1 MVSGLVGAKS
11 EAALT
16 AQQLIKAY
24 ATGQLSPVEV
34 TQTLL
39 DAIADAND
47 QLGAF
52 VAINTEGALRSAQDA
67 ERQWSSWRKD
77 HGQSEQTDWQQLPS
91 WGLPVSVKDTIEMAG
106 MPTTYG
112 SLAFAE
118 HYKPDSP
125 LVTKLRAAGSVI
137 LGKTNTSE
145 FALSMVTATRQAAP
159 ARNPYDLSRTAGGSS
174 GGAAA
179 ATSAGFG
186 ILGLGTDSVGSI
198 RQPAAYCGLYGLK
211 PTFGRVKNP
220 QTWRASPVRSHL
232 GPLVRHEDDL
242 VYSWRVLTGDH
253 QPISAIT
260 PSDLGGRL
268 RVASLL
274 DDPDDGAVLSEG
286 LGLLQQLGFIETVP
300 KPLRL
305 AEPPNVHST
314 DGDWIFAADH
324 YAAAE
329 KLIPGFMDANRDK
342 LTDYARRIYETGPRI
357 PAWEYR
363 RLAAS
368 IEDYR
373 ETSQEIFTHTD
384 LIVTSVA
391 GKPPVLEASGH
402 LGDLGPEYPN
412 LSVWNLAGNPAITI
426 PLKRDKNGLP
436 RSIQL
441 VARHGEDRL
450 LIALAISLAQVVS
463 PVMTSSQ

>member
-1 MVSGLVGAKS
+1 MSGLERVQT

-16 AQQLIKAY
+16 AKQLIKGY
-24 ATGQLSPVEV
+24 ATGQLSPVKV
-34 TQTLL
+34 TETLL
-39 DAIADAND
+39 DDIACAND

-67 ERQWSSWRKD
+67 EQQWSSWRKD
-77 HGQSEQTDWQQLPS
+77 HSDSEQADWQQLPS

-112 SLAFAE
+112 SVAFAE
-118 HYKPDSP
+118 NYKPDSP

-179 ATSAGFG
+179 ATAAGFG
-186 ILGLGTDSVGSI
+186 VLGLGTDSVGSI

-211 PTFGRVKNP
+211 PTFGKIKNP

-260 PSDLGGRL
+260 PSDLGRRF
-268 RVASLL
+268 RVASLSN
-274 DDPDDGAVLSEG
+274 DPDDGAVLSEG
-286 LGLLQQLGFIETVP
+286 LELLQQLDFIEAASR
-300 KPLRL
+300 PLPM
-305 AEPPNVHST
+305 AEPPNVHT
-314 DGDWIFAADH
+314 VEGDWIFAADH

-329 KLIPGFMDANRDK
+329 KLTPGFMGINRDK
-342 LTDYARRIYETGPRI
+342 LTDYTRQIYETGTRI

-363 RLAAS
+363 KLAAS

-373 ETSQEIFTHTD
+373 VTSQEIFEQTD
-384 LIVTSVA
+384 LVLTSVA
-391 GKPPVLEASGH
+391 GAPPVLDASGN
-402 LGDLGPEYPN
+402 LGDLGPKYPT

-426 PLKRDKNGLP
+426 PITHDKDGLP

-441 VARHGEDRL
+441 VAKHGQDRL
-450 LIALAISLAQVVS
+450 LIALAISLAQVHS